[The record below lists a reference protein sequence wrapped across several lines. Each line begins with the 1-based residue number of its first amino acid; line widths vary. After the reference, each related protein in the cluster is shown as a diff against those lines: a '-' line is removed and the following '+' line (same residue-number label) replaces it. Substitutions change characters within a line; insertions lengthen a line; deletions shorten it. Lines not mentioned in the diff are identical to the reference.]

1 EKKGHRTVMDYRGC
15 IVFTSFEVVN
25 FLGTRWLV
33 VAKVDRDEI
42 ITQHYAQ
49 HRRYYA
55 DKLLE
60 YLDEIKMPSLRDR
73 QRQMTKPT
81 LRIDMDEFLKANKG
95 ESIHTF
101 GVSTCTGF
109 LAAYPGKFAYMA
121 HISPKDKIYGANETN
136 LLGQMIKKIR
146 SFDIYRCERRHVV
159 FVFVAPHYN
168 SLLAIVDKL
177 VEEGFLLSQI
187 RVLYNPK
194 AASVAVSYDYE
205 ENNMNVSWRLK
216 NNSTGN
222 NYHFMEDTQNVGEII
237 RLVMQSEEKAL

>member
-1 EKKGHRTVMDYRGC
+1 
-15 IVFTSFEVVN
+15 
-25 FLGTRWLV
+25 
-33 VAKVDRDEI
+33 
-42 ITQHYAQ
+42 
-49 HRRYYA
+49 
-55 DKLLE
+55 
-60 YLDEIKMPSLRDR
+60 MPSLRDR